1 MTKNMYT
8 VAGDGPCNEELALRM
23 QAGDKNAAGRLVSQN
38 EGYLTDLARAYTPW
52 CEMEDLKQEAALA
65 LLDAARRFDPAYGTR
80 LLTYAT
86 PAIEA
91 ALSDYAAQ
99 YSSSLSIPISRYNQ
113 LRRVAYLCAEGWD
126 SSDAE
131 LVKVVCGELNVS
143 AKVAGTLIKEYR
155 TLFCV
160 RQLGDDVFS
169 VSCGGD
175 PAATYDRLM
184 RRTLLIQ
191 RMEEVLTPREL
202 NLVRSYLGIGQPDEV
217 GLTFQEL
224 AIRLNYNGPSGAEK
238 AYKSALRK
246 LKKDLYGGAYGR
258 WLSAQKAIRAAKAE
272 AEADLGHYTTPQITW
287 LDEEELA
294 ERFFCEVAAL
304 IRVHE
309 IFGETFGFHSLM
321 FLSPDYYQV
330 YRSARISSI
339 GISSPLYSRKASAPW
354 HSSIPSPSQVRHPA
368 ARASRSI
375 RVSAGE

>member
-1 MTKNMYT
+1 MRKGGVPVTKNMYT
-8 VAGDGPCNEELALRM
+8 VAGDGPCNEDLALRI
-23 QAGDKNAAGRLVSQN
+23 QAGDKNAAARLVAQN

-65 LLDAARRFDPAYGTR
+65 LLDAAGRFDSAYGTK

-99 YSSSLSIPISRYNQ
+99 HFSSLSIPISRCNQ

-143 AKVAGTLIKEYR
+143 VKVAGALIKEYR

-175 PAATYDRLM
+175 PAVAYDRLM
-184 RRTLLIQ
+184 RRTLLMQ
-191 RMEEVLTPREL
+191 RMEQVLTPREL
-202 NLVRSYLGIGQPDEV
+202 NLVRSYLGIGQPDEASM
-217 GLTFQEL
+217 TFQEL
-224 AIRLNYNGPSGAEK
+224 AIYLNYNGPSGAEK

-246 LKKDLYGGAYGR
+246 LKRDLYGGAYGR

-272 AEADLGHYTTPQITW
+272 VEQDAGHHATPQRTW
-287 LDEEELA
+287 LDEKEL
-294 ERFFCEVAAL
+294 R
-304 IRVHE
+304 
-309 IFGETFGFHSLM
+309 
-321 FLSPDYYQV
+321 SPLWM
-330 YRSARISSI
+330 SI
-339 GISSPLYSRKASAPW
+339 GQTMAKL
-354 HSSIPSPSQVRHPA
+354 PSGDR
-368 ARASRSI
+368 I
-375 RVSAGE
+375 

>member
-23 QAGDKNAAGRLVSQN
+23 QAGDKNAAERLLSQN
-38 EGYLTDLARAYTPW
+38 EGYLIELARAYTPW
-52 CEMEDLKQEAALA
+52 CGMEDLKQEAALA
-65 LLDAARRFDPAYGTR
+65 LLDAARHFDPVYGTK

-86 PAIEA
+86 PVMEA

-99 YSSSLSIPISRYNQ
+99 HSSSLSIPISRYNQ

-131 LVKVVCGELNVS
+131 LVKVVYGELNVS
-143 AKVAGTLIKEYR
+143 AKVAGALIKEYR

-175 PAATYDRLM
+175 PAVAYDRLM
-184 RRTLLIQ
+184 RRTLLLQ

-202 NLVRSYLGIGQPDEV
+202 NLARSYLGIGQPDEV
-217 GLTFQEL
+217 GMTFQEL
-224 AIRLNYNGPSGAEK
+224 AIYLNYNGPSGAEK
-238 AYKSALRK
+238 AYKAALRK
-246 LKKDLYGGAYGR
+246 SKKDLYGGAYGR

-272 AEADLGHYTTPQITW
+272 AEQETGQRTTPQRTW
-287 LDEEELA
+287 LDEKVLA
-294 ERFFCEVAAL
+294 ERFICEVVSL

-309 IFGETFGFHSLM
+309 ICGMSK
-321 FLSPDYYQV
+321 D
-330 YRSARISSI
+330 
-339 GISSPLYSRKASAPW
+339 
-354 HSSIPSPSQVRHPA
+354 
-368 ARASRSI
+368 
-375 RVSAGE
+375 

>member
-23 QAGDKNAAGRLVSQN
+23 QAGDKNAAERLVSQN
-38 EGYLTDLARAYTPW
+38 EGYLTDLAWAYTPL

-65 LLDAARRFDPAYGTR
+65 LLDAARRFDPAYGTK

-91 ALSDYAAQ
+91 TLSDYAAQ
-99 YSSSLSIPISRYNQ
+99 HFSSLSIPISRCNQ

-143 AKVAGTLIKEYR
+143 AKVAGALIKEYR
-155 TLFCV
+155 TLCGA

-169 VSCGGD
+169 ISCGGD
-175 PAATYDRLM
+175 PAVAYDRLM
-184 RRTLLIQ
+184 RRTFLLQ
-191 RMEEVLTPREL
+191 QVEEVLTPREL

-217 GLTFQEL
+217 GMTFQEL

-238 AYKSALRK
+238 AYKAALRK
-246 LKKDLYGGAYGR
+246 LKRDLYGGAYGR
-258 WLSAQKAIRAAKAE
+258 WLSAQKAIRTAKAE
-272 AEADLGHYTTPQITW
+272 VEQDAGHHATPQRTW
-287 LDEEELA
+287 WDEEELA

-309 IFGETFGFHSLM
+309 IFGETL
-321 FLSPDYYQV
+321 
-330 YRSARISSI
+330 
-339 GISSPLYSRKASAPW
+339 
-354 HSSIPSPSQVRHPA
+354 
-368 ARASRSI
+368 
-375 RVSAGE
+375 ENEEN

>member
-8 VAGDGPCNEELALRM
+8 VVGDGPCNEELALRI
-23 QAGDKNAAGRLVSQN
+23 QAGDKNAAERLVSQN

-52 CEMEDLKQEAALA
+52 CETEDLKQEAALA
-65 LLDAARRFDPAYGTR
+65 LLDAARHFGPVYGTK

-86 PAIEA
+86 PVMEA

-155 TLFCV
+155 TLCGA

-175 PAATYDRLM
+175 PAVAYDRLM
-184 RRTLLIQ
+184 RRTLLLQ

-217 GLTFQEL
+217 GMTFQEL
-224 AIRLNYNGPSGAEK
+224 AIRFNYNGPSGAEK
-238 AYKSALRK
+238 AYKAALRK
-246 LKKDLYGGAYGR
+246 LKKSLYFGAYGQ
-258 WLSAQKAIRAAKAE
+258 WLAAQKAIREAKAE
-272 AEADLGHYTTPQITW
+272 AKANSGQYIAPQRTW
-287 LDEEELA
+287 M
-294 ERFFCEVAAL
+294 R
-304 IRVHE
+304 RN
-309 IFGETFGFHSLM
+309 
-321 FLSPDYYQV
+321 
-330 YRSARISSI
+330 
-339 GISSPLYSRKASAPW
+339 
-354 HSSIPSPSQVRHPA
+354 
-368 ARASRSI
+368 
-375 RVSAGE
+375 

>member
-8 VAGDGPCNEELALRM
+8 VAGDGPCNEELALRI
-23 QAGDKNAAGRLVSQN
+23 QAGDKNAAERLISQN
-38 EGYLTDLARAYTPW
+38 EGYLTGLARAYTPW

-65 LLDAARRFDPAYGTR
+65 LLDAARHFDPACGTK

-91 ALSDYAAQ
+91 TQSDYAARHAFP
-99 YSSSLSIPISRYNQ
+99 LSVPASRGSQ
-113 LRRVAYLCAEGWD
+113 LRRVAYLCTEGWD
-126 SSDAE
+126 ASDAE
-131 LVKVVCGELNVS
+131 LAKVVCGELNVS
-143 AKVAGTLIKEYR
+143 AKVAGALIKEYR

-175 PAATYDRLM
+175 PAVTYDRLM
-184 RRTLLIQ
+184 RRTLLMQ

-202 NLVRSYLGIGQPDEV
+202 NLVRSYLGIGQPDEA
-217 GLTFQEL
+217 GMTFQEL

-238 AYKSALRK
+238 AYKAALRK

-272 AEADLGHYTTPQITW
+272 AEQDAGHHATPQRTW
-287 LDEEELA
+287 LDEKALM
-294 ERFFCEVAAL
+294 ERFICEVAAL

-309 IFGETFGFHSLM
+309 IFSDALEN
-321 FLSPDYYQV
+321 
-330 YRSARISSI
+330 I
-339 GISSPLYSRKASAPW
+339 
-354 HSSIPSPSQVRHPA
+354 A
-368 ARASRSI
+368 AKIFEES
-375 RVSAGE
+375 